1 MKKILFPIF
10 LFITQFCFAQHT
22 TLSGHVVDEKGNA
35 LEYVSAA
42 LLHPNDST
50 LAFFGISG
58 SNGSFLIKDVT
69 NGKYLLQLSFVGY
82 QTQFFPLEIPDAKG
96 NDLGDFSL
104 QPKVNLLDNV
114 EVKAERVPL
123 QLKGDTVEYNANAY
137 KTQPDASAEDLL
149 KKLPGVEVDQSGNI
163 KAQGE
168 NVNQVLVDGKEFFS
182 SDPKV
187 ATKNLPADAVDKV
200 QVFDK
205 KSDEADFTGIDDGSR
220 SKTINLLL
228 KDNKKS
234 AWLGDV
240 QAGYGTDNHY
250 ETNAKIY
257 RFTKTDQFAAL
268 GMLNNIN
275 EFGFSFNDYIDFNGG
290 IQSLM
295 SGGGGFRIQE
305 GGDDDLPLNFGQ
317 QITGLIT
324 SGAGGLNFTHEAKP
338 GNRINVS
345 YLGNGYDKHLVQ
357 NMLTQNF
364 TPDFS
369 FNTDEDLDQIT
380 KNLSNRINFNFRN
393 KPDSMQSIFADGN
406 LALVAGKQNANSF
419 TQTFSADSLTNAL
432 TSETYDHSNA
442 VKGTASLN
450 YIHKGR
456 SSWKVFKAN
465 ADVSAKSTLT
475 ETEWNNLT
483 QFFNP
488 TDSISDNQYQHDHN
502 HQLDLSGG
510 FSASKK
516 IKDTYYFEPNVNL
529 GGTNEVLNREQG
541 FPNVEDSKI
550 DSLSPDFSRNNQW
563 VQSALAFK
571 HSTQKTQWRISLGA
585 EAISLQNNLNGD
597 HAQQNSFLYF
607 TPQFFIEKEIRQGR
621 NFHIYYNSQVNAPQ
635 ASQLLP
641 STNYADPLHLF
652 TGNRNLKPEYNH
664 NLQFN
669 YVLFDQ
675 FSFTSLFTHL
685 RLGYTK
691 DKINY
696 SKTIN
701 PDLSESLT
709 LVNVPNDYTAS
720 LGADFSTPI
729 RPVRLNFNVGLN
741 EDYNRGINYVN
752 ADENII
758 NSFTHQLNVSF
769 DNRKK
774 DKIDL
779 SFGGKIELSNAI
791 YSVESSQSNHYF
803 NWSYFT
809 EIHYTPEQ
817 HWRFSFNADVN
828 HYGVQGFNQNTI
840 VPLLKAEVVHYILKS
855 NRGVISL
862 EGYDL
867 LNKNS
872 GITQTGEYNYL
883 QRTESNTIGRYF
895 LLSFKYRLNKFDNG
909 NGGVD
914 VKVNGR

>member
-1 MKKILFPIF
+1 MKNLFGVWLFLISSPILAQQNF
-10 LFITQFCFAQHT
+10 LK
-22 TLSGHVVDEKGNA
+22 GNVMDEKGQP
-35 LEYVSAA
+35 LPYVSAA
-42 LLHPNDST
+42 LLHPKDST
-50 LAFFGISG
+50 LAFFGISNSEG
-58 SNGSFLIKDVT
+58 NFEIKGVT
-69 NGKYLLQLSFVGY
+69 AGNYLLQVACIGFKTKFLSVP
-82 QTQFFPLEIPDAKG
+82 FPFPNK
-96 NDLGDFSL
+96 NDLGTIVMEFS
-104 QPKVNLLDNV
+104 PVNLNGV

-123 QLKGDTVEYNANAY
+123 QLNGDTIVYDAGAY
-137 KTQPDASAEDLL
+137 KTQPDASTEDLL
-149 KKLPGVEVDQSGNI
+149 KKLPGVEVDQAGNI

-187 ATKNLPADAVDKV
+187 ATKNLPADAVSKV

-205 KSDEADFTGIDDGSR
+205 KSDEVDFTGIDDGSR

-240 QAGYGTDNHY
+240 QAGYGTDDHY
-250 ETNAKIY
+250 QLNAKVY

-275 EFGFSFNDYIDFNGG
+275 QFGFSFNDYIDFNGG

-295 SGGGGFRIQE
+295 GGGDGFRIE
-305 GGDDDLPLNFGQ
+305 SGGDNDLPLNFGQ

-338 GNRINVS
+338 GNRINIS

-357 NMLTQNF
+357 NTATQNF

-369 FNTDEDLDQIT
+369 FNTNENLDQTT

-393 KPDSMQSIFADGN
+393 QPDSMQTIFANGGMS
-406 LALVAGKQNANSF
+406 LIAGKQNANSS
-419 TQTFSADSLTNAL
+419 TQTFSADSLANAL
-432 TSETYDHSNA
+432 TSETYNHSNA
-442 VKGTASLN
+442 LKGNASVN
-450 YIHKGR
+450 YLHKGR
-456 SSWKVFKAN
+456 SSWKVFKAY
-465 ADVSAKSTLT
+465 AEASAKSTLT

-488 TDSISDNQYQHDHN
+488 QDSVFDNQYQHDHN
-502 HQLDLSGG
+502 HQLDFSGR

-516 IKDTYYFEPNVNL
+516 ISDALYFEPAIRI

-541 FPNVEDSKI
+541 FPSVENSQI
-550 DSLSPDFSRNNQW
+550 DSLSPDFSRNNHWLQP
-563 VQSALAFK
+563 SLAFM
-571 HSTQKTQWRISLGA
+571 HSTQKIQWRISLGA
-585 EAISLQNNLNGD
+585 KGISLQNNLNGD

-607 TPQFFIEKEIRQGR
+607 TPQLSFEDEIRQGR
-621 NFHIYYNSQVNAPQ
+621 TLRIYYETNVNAPQ

-641 STNYADPLHLF
+641 VTNYINPLSLF
-652 TGNRNLKPEYNH
+652 SGNRNLKPEYSH
-664 NLQFN
+664 ALQFN
-669 YVLFDQ
+669 YILFDQ

-691 DKINY
+691 ERINY

-701 PDLSESLT
+701 SDLSESLT
-709 LVNVPNDYTAS
+709 LVNVPDDYTAS
-720 LGADFSTPI
+720 LGADFSTPL
-729 RPVRLNFNVGLN
+729 RPVHLNFNVGLE

-752 ADENII
+752 AQENII
-758 NSFTHQLNVSF
+758 NSFTHQVRVSF

-774 DKIDL
+774 DKLDL
-779 SFGGKIELSNAI
+779 SFGGRFELSNAM
-791 YSVESSQSNHYF
+791 YSVESGTGNHYF
-803 NWSYFT
+803 NRSYFT
-809 EIHYTPEQ
+809 EVHYTPEQ

-828 HYGVQGFNQNTI
+828 HYGVQGFGLNTI
-840 VPLLKAEVVHYILKS
+840 VPLLQAEVVRYILRS

-862 EGYDL
+862 KGYDL

-883 QRTESNTIGRYF
+883 QRRESNTIGRYF
-895 LLSFKYRLNKFDNG
+895 MLSFKYRINKFDTG

-914 VKVNGR
+914 LKVNGR